1 MRNILAILMMVSF
14 AASAAQESNTEKL
27 NKALATGVSTGKNVL
42 IVSNKITKESPNK
55 EKDREKMNLEM
66 RKLFAEIRTNRSDRS
81 TDNKIK
87 KLRNDFNSKYRYD
100 ISFLNKPSF
109 KEYAA
114 KNLVVVNINVGDV
127 KDLPNK
133 LKDDFRVRNLPSVIL
148 VKKDKVVHRM
158 RSMAG
163 QGRGITTPAWVF
175 ISLYTNKE
183 QRKEKLPKARLNP
196 PANLKS
202 PAEPLVS
209 PTLTRSSVPINPSTG
224 LPVGVLIINGQTY
237 VRQKVAHPRLAI
249 PIPVLPRK

>member
-133 LKDDFRVRNLPSVIL
+133 LKNDFKVRDIPSVIL
-148 VKKDKVVHRM
+148 VNGNVVVFRM
-158 RSMAG
+158 QSVARR
-163 QGRGITTPAWVF
+163 GRVLPPAWVF
-175 ISLYTNKE
+175 VQIFSDRDMKKR
-183 QRKEKLPKARLNP
+183 QKKEKAPKTKSKPRSGKPARTLLENAPMIGTDSP
-196 PANLKS
+196 PLCGTVWLKRPVVAS
-202 PAEPLVS
+202 PPLLV
-209 PTLTRSSVPINPSTG
+209 
-224 LPVGVLIINGQTY
+224 
-237 VRQKVAHPRLAI
+237 KVN
-249 PIPVLPRK
+249 LPRK